1 MPLLLG
7 STETL
12 VSAKSSRV
20 AIIGA
25 SALPV
30 GKLTSTSAGIADGL
44 EHDFLAE
51 VTARA
56 LAEAGISAAD
66 VGAAIFTQNPP
77 TTKQLGFATF
87 MMAQLGI
94 SCTGLVTEVGQLG
107 LTGGVAFDVA
117 ATQVSSGQADFALA
131 LGVVRQSS
139 GDPNVALD
147 FGIRAVGDVNFQAP
161 FGIPPIGWYA
171 LDCVRYMEDNGVS
184 RAEIAQVAVKSR
196 ANAAL
201 NPLAQFRNPISL
213 AEVLEQRPIVEPLGL
228 FEVPSRAD
236 GAICL
241 VLARE
246 ETARELGQASVVVE
260 GRGFFHEGHHQIADH
275 PHDMTAFP
283 SARSA
288 TESALAMAGL
298 SLKQIDLFELY
309 APCTITEILVTEAIG
324 MFPEGEGHRALSE
337 GRTTLKGAQPVNT
350 SGGCLSRGHPP
361 QLTGLYGLYEI
372 REQLLGKAGKRQ
384 VKQAQHGLHTCEL
397 GNYNATLAHVLG
409 VCQ

>member
-1 MPLLLG
+1 MPA
-7 STETL
+7 ET
-12 VSAKSSRV
+12 SRV

-25 SALPV
+25 SALPI
-30 GKLTSTSAGIADGL
+30 GKLTATSTGTNEGL

-51 VTARA
+51 VAARA
-56 LAEAGISAAD
+56 LSDAGISGQD
-66 VGAAIFTQNPP
+66 VDAAIFTQNPP

-94 SCTGLVTEVGQLG
+94 SCRGLVTEVGQLG
-107 LTGGVAFDVA
+107 LTGGVAFDIA

-139 GDPNVALD
+139 GDPNIALD

-171 LDCVRYMEDNGVS
+171 LDCVRYMEDYSVS

-196 ANAAL
+196 DNAAL
-201 NPLAQFRNPISL
+201 NPLAQFRHPITL
-213 AEVLEQRPIVEPLGL
+213 DEVLAQRPIVEPLGL
-228 FEVPSRAD
+228 LEVPSRAD

-241 VLARE
+241 VLSRE
-246 ETARELGQASVVVE
+246 ETARELGGASVVVE

-283 SARSA
+283 SAQIA
-288 TESALAMAGL
+288 TGTALDMAGL
-298 SLKQIDLFELY
+298 SLQQIDLFELY

-324 MFPEGEGHRALSE
+324 MFPRGEGHRALSE
-337 GRTTLKGAQPVNT
+337 GTTTLRGQHPVNT

-372 REQLLGKAGKRQ
+372 REQLLGKAGPRQ
-384 VKQAQHGLHTCEL
+384 VQTARYGLHTCEL
-397 GNYNATLAHVLG
+397 GNYNATLAHVIG
-409 VCQ
+409 VCE